1 MNNTAA
7 EIVQRGKAL
16 YEQQIRPQVETGNL
30 GKILVINVDTG
41 EYEMDSD
48 HLTASDRAAA
58 RFPGAALY
66 AMRVGGSALGRVR
79 SCFLC
84 APVI

>member
-1 MNNTAA
+1 MSDRAK

-16 YEQQIRPQVETGNL
+16 YEQQIRTAVEAGNA
-30 GKILVINVDTG
+30 GKVLVINVDTG

-48 HLTASDRAAA
+48 HLTASMRAAA

-66 AMRVGGSALGRVR
+66 AMRIGAPALGRIGFR
-79 SCFLC
+79 AHGRTL
-84 APVI
+84 